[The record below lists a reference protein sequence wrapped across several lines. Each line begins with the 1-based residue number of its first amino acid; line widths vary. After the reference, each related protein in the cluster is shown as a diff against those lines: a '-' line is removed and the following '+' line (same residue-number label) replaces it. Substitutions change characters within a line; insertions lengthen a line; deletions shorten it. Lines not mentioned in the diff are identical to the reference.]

1 MTFRSLVLLAL
12 LVCHPA
18 AAIAATSLEQLVPDL
33 PDWVED
39 EPAALEPSGDWDWV
53 QYDTNEWIKGEIIA
67 LYDDTLEFDSDNF
80 GLLSIDWGDIIEVR
94 SGRSYRIGLD
104 QGDTDFFTSLYDADS
119 EDVIIG
125 RLYINQNTAYVTGD
139 NGKQWTIERAKI
151 LTITTGAPTEANYWS
166 LTASIGVT
174 INSGNTESESTNI
187 FLNAK
192 RRTVNTRVILDY
204 TGIIEE
210 TNNDETANNHRLRG
224 IYDIFQTRNF
234 FYRPIFLE
242 YYQDDF
248 QNLDSRITY
257 TPGIGFF
264 LVDEADVDWDIT
276 FGPSY
281 QESRFITVQAGSNR
295 TESSTGLGVISTA
308 NIDITPDIEWYLE
321 YTLQT
326 ADEKTGGDTQR
337 FFTSFDIE
345 LTDQFDFQISY
356 MLDHV
361 ESPVPDENGVAPE
374 NTDTRLM
381 FSLAYEY

>member
-1 MTFRSLVLLAL
+1 MTFRSLLLLAL
-12 LVCHPA
+12 VLCHPA
-18 AAIAATSLEQLVPDL
+18 AAFAATSLEQLVPDIPGWIEDK
-33 PDWVED
+33 PD
-39 EPAALEPSGDWDWV
+39 PLEPSGDWDWV

-80 GLLSIDWGDIIEVR
+80 GVLSIDWGDIIEVR
-94 SGRSYRIGLD
+94 SGRNYRIGLD
-104 QGDTDFFTSLYDADS
+104 QGETDFFTSLYDADNG
-119 EDVIIG
+119 DVIIG
-125 RLYINQNTAYVTGD
+125 RLYINQDKAYVTGED
-139 NGKQWTIERAKI
+139 GQQWTIARGDI

-166 LTASIGVT
+166 LKATVGVT
-174 INSGNTESESTNI
+174 VNSGNTESASTNVL
-187 FLNAK
+187 LNAN
-192 RRTVNTRVILDY
+192 RRTVNSRVILDY

-257 TPGIGFF
+257 TPGIGFY
-264 LVDEADVDWDIT
+264 LIDEANVDWDFT

-281 QESRFITVQAGSNR
+281 QESRFITVEAGSNR
-295 TESSTGLGVISTA
+295 TESSTGLGVITTA

-337 FFTSFDIE
+337 FLTSLEIE
-345 LTDQFDFQISY
+345 LTDQFDFDITY

-361 ESPVPDENGVAPE
+361 ESPVADENGNAPE
-374 NTDTRLM
+374 NTDTRLT
-381 FSLAYEY
+381 FGLTYEY